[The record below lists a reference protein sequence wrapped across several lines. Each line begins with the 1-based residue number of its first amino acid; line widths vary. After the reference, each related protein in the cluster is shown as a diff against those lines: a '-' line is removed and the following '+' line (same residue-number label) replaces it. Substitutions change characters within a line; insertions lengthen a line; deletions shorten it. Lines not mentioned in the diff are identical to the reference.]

1 MRKRTLSRETALKI
15 LYQLDVVYKQEQDI
29 HMIIDN
35 FFSEQDIRDEKIKD
49 FAFKLVKG
57 VKDNFDLIDKK
68 ISEYATNWELDRM
81 AVVDKNILRI
91 GCLELIFLSDIPIKV
106 AINEAVEMA
115 KKYSGVESGKFV
127 NGILDRIKSERLK
140 PKTTPV

>member
-1 MRKRTLSRETALKI
+1 
-15 LYQLDVVYKQEQDI
+15 
-29 HMIIDN
+29 MIIDN